1 MFQLNTQMNLKMS
14 CFLVAGNNVIVYL
27 YQNFLFNIS
36 SHTRNFSGTLPDNI
50 WTSYHQIFI
59 CNTHWFFIF
68 ILRWSR
74 ANKPTLRQIHTKM
87 SGNYFHRGISRLRAE
102 ELLLSAG
109 EDGCFLVRDSET
121 LQGAYVLCL
130 L

>member
-1 MFQLNTQMNLKMS
+1 MNLKMS

-27 YQNFLFNIS
+27 YQNFLFNIYLLTQGIS
-36 SHTRNFSGTLPDNI
+36 QVLYLI
-50 WTSYHQIFI
+50 IFEQVI
-59 CNTHWFFIF
+59 IKFLYVIRIDFFFF

>member
-1 MFQLNTQMNLKMS
+1 MLLFIYIKIFCSTYLLTQGISQVLYLIIFEQVIIK
-14 CFLVAGNNVIVYL
+14 FLYVIRIDFF
-27 YQNFLFNIS
+27 FL
-36 SHTRNFSGTLPDNI
+36 
-50 WTSYHQIFI
+50 
-59 CNTHWFFIF
+59 